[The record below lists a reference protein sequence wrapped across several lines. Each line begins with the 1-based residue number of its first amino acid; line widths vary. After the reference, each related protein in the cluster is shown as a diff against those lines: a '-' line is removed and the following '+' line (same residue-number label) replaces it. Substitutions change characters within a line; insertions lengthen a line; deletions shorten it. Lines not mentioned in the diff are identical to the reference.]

1 MWMEKLE
8 NGVLRVMTQLGPR
21 YIQPS
26 FWQRIYLLWMFR
38 HFDTLPQIVL
48 TGRQQRLI
56 DDLCAQQRFVS
67 FSAHHA
73 GGEAPILGTVE
84 RRPVVET
91 LEAERTATDTAET
104 VSPLAADLRQHS

>member
-8 NGVLRVMTQLGPR
+8 SGVLRVMTPLGPR

-26 FWQRIYLLWMFR
+26 FRQRVYLLWMFR

-48 TGRQQRLI
+48 NQRQQSLV
-56 DDLCAQQRFVS
+56 DSLCAGQRFVS
-67 FSAHHA
+67 FCSHHEA
-73 GGEAPILGTVE
+73 GEAPILGTVE
-84 RRPVVET
+84 RRPVVT
-91 LEAERTATDTAET
+91 LEAERTPSETTAT